1 MWSAEV
7 RLSMYAFD
15 ILGVDRTAQ
24 PVYKTNQRGHQDT
37 VSQGKKRASVNNGVN
52 PSDIQIKT

>member
-1 MWSAEV
+1 
-7 RLSMYAFD
+7 MYAFD